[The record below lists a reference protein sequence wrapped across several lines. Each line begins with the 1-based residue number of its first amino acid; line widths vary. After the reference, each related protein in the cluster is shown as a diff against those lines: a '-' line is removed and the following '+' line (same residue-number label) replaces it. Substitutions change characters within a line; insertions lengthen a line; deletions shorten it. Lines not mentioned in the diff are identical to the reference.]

1 MSDIFSQMSYFHIHG
16 AAESINQAALSVQTL
31 PCIPEQPLS
40 DLARAQQALAQVK
53 QRAVNYQKEL
63 AADEEEA
70 QKALM
75 QDRHFHEKD
84 QFASNFNSEA

>member
-1 MSDIFSQMSYFHIHG
+1 MLRETVHG
-16 AAESINQAALSVQTL
+16 AAESINQAALSVQTI
-31 PCIPEQPLS
+31 PCIPAHLLN
-40 DLARAQQALAQVK
+40 DLARAQQALAQVE
-53 QRAVNYQKEL
+53 QSAVNYQKEL

-84 QFASNFNSEA
+84 QFASNFNSKA